1 MRLVDC
7 FVYLLVVC
15 TVHTVCTLGLLVFGG
30 GLNGRSRPLILGET
44 PSSFPSFCF
53 SEFHLQDCD

>member
-1 MRLVDC
+1 VRLVDC

-15 TVHTVCTLGLLVFGG
+15 TVGLLVFGG